1 MNTHTLTMN
10 LEKKYLLFPIF
21 NGVDMTHI
29 DVSIEDKNVREFD
42 IELATDI
49 SKVSFWSFLDITD
62 FHGQSATIQL
72 RGATKTGV
80 NLIRQSEE
88 IPEVDVPYRE
98 SLRPQFH
105 FSQLVGWNNDPN
117 GLVYYDGE
125 WHLYFQHNP
134 YGWKWGN
141 MHWGHAVSNDLVH
154 WHQKPIAIYNKRRG
168 DWAFSGGAVVD
179 ENNTGGWQTGQEKV
193 IVASWTSTGRG
204 ECISYSNDRGQT
216 FTEYE
221 ENPVIKH
228 QGRDPKII
236 WYAKKKQWVMA
247 VYTETSSDTEE
258 KELVRS
264 IAFYTSND
272 LKRWS
277 FQSRLDGYYECPEIF
292 EIPVDESEDE
302 TRWVLFAADGQY
314 SIGNF
319 DGQKFIPEHDTK
331 QRVHYGQYYASQ
343 TFSNSPDGR
352 RIQIGWAQ
360 IEMEGMPF
368 NQTFSF
374 PHTLTL
380 RKTDDGLRLFAE
392 PIQEIEILHQT
403 QQSVENVDL
412 TDKQIA
418 KLKVKGELFDIRANF
433 ILEGAKSI
441 GLDIGGER
449 ITYDVSKGLLNDV
462 PLEPE
467 NNQIALQVLVD
478 RPMLETIG
486 NRGRVFITSSRRI
499 LGIVDKIS
507 AFAEGGS
514 AKLVSLEVNQLKSIW

>member
-154 WHQKPIAIYNKRRG
+154 WNQKPIAIYNKRRG

-374 PHTLTL
+374 PHTLSL

-467 NNQIALQVLVD
+467 NNQITLQVLVD

>member
-1 MNTHTLTMN
+1 
-10 LEKKYLLFPIF
+10 
-21 NGVDMTHI
+21 
-29 DVSIEDKNVREFD
+29 
-42 IELATDI
+42 
-49 SKVSFWSFLDITD
+49 
-62 FHGQSATIQL
+62 
-72 RGATKTGV
+72 
-80 NLIRQSEE
+80 
-88 IPEVDVPYRE
+88 
-98 SLRPQFH
+98 
-105 FSQLVGWNNDPN
+105 
-117 GLVYYDGE
+117 
-125 WHLYFQHNP
+125 
-134 YGWKWGN
+134 
-141 MHWGHAVSNDLVH
+141 
-154 WHQKPIAIYNKRRG
+154 
-168 DWAFSGGAVVD
+168 
-179 ENNTGGWQTGQEKV
+179 
-193 IVASWTSTGRG
+193 
-204 ECISYSNDRGQT
+204 
-216 FTEYE
+216 
-221 ENPVIKH
+221 
-228 QGRDPKII
+228 
-236 WYAKKKQWVMA
+236 MA

-374 PHTLTL
+374 PHTLSL

-467 NNQIALQVLVD
+467 NNQITLQILVD

-486 NRGRVFITSSRRI
+486 NRGRVFITSRRRI

>member
-1 MNTHTLTMN
+1 MNTHTLTMK

-154 WHQKPIAIYNKRRG
+154 WNQKPIAIYNKRRG

-179 ENNTGGWQTGQEKV
+179 ENNTGKWQTGQEKV

-236 WYAKKKQWVMA
+236 W
-247 VYTETSSDTEE
+247 
-258 KELVRS
+258 
-264 IAFYTSND
+264 
-272 LKRWS
+272 
-277 FQSRLDGYYECPEIF
+277 
-292 EIPVDESEDE
+292 
-302 TRWVLFAADGQY
+302 
-314 SIGNF
+314 
-319 DGQKFIPEHDTK
+319 
-331 QRVHYGQYYASQ
+331 
-343 TFSNSPDGR
+343 
-352 RIQIGWAQ
+352 
-360 IEMEGMPF
+360 
-368 NQTFSF
+368 
-374 PHTLTL
+374 
-380 RKTDDGLRLFAE
+380 
-392 PIQEIEILHQT
+392 
-403 QQSVENVDL
+403 
-412 TDKQIA
+412 
-418 KLKVKGELFDIRANF
+418 
-433 ILEGAKSI
+433 
-441 GLDIGGER
+441 
-449 ITYDVSKGLLNDV
+449 
-462 PLEPE
+462 
-467 NNQIALQVLVD
+467 
-478 RPMLETIG
+478 
-486 NRGRVFITSSRRI
+486 
-499 LGIVDKIS
+499 
-507 AFAEGGS
+507 
-514 AKLVSLEVNQLKSIW
+514 